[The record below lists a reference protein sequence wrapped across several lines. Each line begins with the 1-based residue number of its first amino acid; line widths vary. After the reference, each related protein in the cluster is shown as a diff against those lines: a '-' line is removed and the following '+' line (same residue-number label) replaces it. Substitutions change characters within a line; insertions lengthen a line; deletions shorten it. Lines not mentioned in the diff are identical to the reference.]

1 MSNISELANVPDIS
15 FIGYMTLQETEE
27 QLRAEYTRIY
37 REQTGK
43 ELTMGDADPKNLL
56 IKAFAL
62 IEYQTMQYVD
72 AKGRAELLKTST
84 GESLD
89 ALVALLGLT
98 RQAAQRATAKER
110 FSLAEARNETV
121 AVPAGT
127 RVKTQGGRYFN
138 TLSYTEI
145 PPGDLYVETMIQAE
159 EGGTESD
166 GIQIGEIN
174 VLVDPIPYIAAV
186 ENVSESTGGIDTESD
201 DSLTERAFL
210 APSQFSCAGPRDAYE
225 YYVRAWRS
233 DVGDVQIVSPEP
245 CTIAIYFVLEDGRL
259 PNETERESLKEYI
272 SGENLRPLCDKVVC
286 VEPDEVEYQIELT
299 YWIGESD
306 QKSAGSIQEKVNA
319 AVKGYQEWQRHLGR
333 DINPTELIAK
343 IREAGA
349 KRVKLIS
356 PADATV
362 EKTELPKC
370 TGATVTYG
378 GLEDD

>member
-1 MSNISELANVPDIS
+1 MSNISELASVPDIS

-110 FSLAEARNETV
+110 FSLAEARKETV

-186 ENVSESTGGIDTESD
+186 ENVSESTGGLDTEGD

-210 APSQFSCAGPRDAYE
+210 APSRFSCAGPRDAYE

-245 CTIAIYFVLEDGRL
+245 CTIAIYFVMEDGRL
-259 PNETERESLKEYI
+259 PNEPERESLKEYI
-272 SGENLRPLCDKVVC
+272 SGEALRPLCDKVVC

-299 YWIGESD
+299 YWIGESN

-349 KRVKLIS
+349 KRVKLVS
-356 PADATV
+356 PADTTV

>member
-1 MSNISELANVPDIS
+1 MSNISELASVPDIS

-110 FSLAEARNETV
+110 FSLAEARKETV

-186 ENVSESTGGIDTESD
+186 ENVSESTGGLDTESD

-210 APSQFSCAGPRDAYE
+210 APSRFSCAGPRDAYE

-245 CTIAIYFVLEDGRL
+245 CTIAIYFVMEDGRL
-259 PNETERESLKEYI
+259 PNEPERESLKEYI
-272 SGENLRPLCDKVVC
+272 SGETLRPLCDKVVC
-286 VEPDEVEYQIELT
+286 VEPAEVEYRIELT

-306 QKSAGSIQEKVNA
+306 QKSAGSIQERVNA
-319 AVKGYQEWQRHLGR
+319 AVQGYQGWQRHLGR

-349 KRVKLIS
+349 KRVKLIA

-370 TGATVTYG
+370 TEAEVTYG

>member
-1 MSNISELANVPDIS
+1 MSNISELASVPDIS

-43 ELTMGDADPKNLL
+43 ELAMGDADPKNLL

-110 FSLAEARNETV
+110 FSLAEARKETV

-186 ENVSESTGGIDTESD
+186 ENVSESTGGLDTESD

-210 APSQFSCAGPRDAYE
+210 APSRFSCAGPRDAYE

-233 DVGDVQIVSPEP
+233 DVGDVQVVSPEP
-245 CTIAIYFVLEDGRL
+245 CTIAIYFVMEDGRL

-299 YWIGESD
+299 YWIGESN
-306 QKSAGSIQEKVNA
+306 QKSAGSIQERVNA

>member
-1 MSNISELANVPDIS
+1 M
-15 FIGYMTLQETEE
+15 
-27 QLRAEYTRIY
+27 
-37 REQTGK
+37 
-43 ELTMGDADPKNLL
+43 
-56 IKAFAL
+56 
-62 IEYQTMQYVD
+62 
-72 AKGRAELLKTST
+72 KTST

-174 VLVDPIPYIAAV
+174 VLVDPIPYIASV
-186 ENVSESTGGIDTESD
+186 ENVSESTGGLDTESD

-210 APSQFSCAGPRDAYE
+210 APSRFSCAGPRDAYE

>member
-1 MSNISELANVPDIS
+1 MSNISELASVPDIS

-27 QLRAEYTRIY
+27 QLRAEYIRIY

-110 FSLAEARNETV
+110 FSLAEARKETV

-186 ENVSESTGGIDTESD
+186 ENVSESTGGLDTESD

-210 APSQFSCAGPRDAYE
+210 APSRFSCAGPRDAYE

-245 CTIAIYFVLEDGRL
+245 CTIAIYFVMEDGRL
-259 PNETERESLKEYI
+259 PNEPERESLKEYI
-272 SGENLRPLCDKVVC
+272 SGETLRPLCDKVVC
-286 VEPDEVEYQIELT
+286 VEPAEVEYRIELT

-306 QKSAGSIQEKVNA
+306 QKSAGSIQERVNA
-319 AVKGYQEWQRHLGR
+319 AVQGYQEWQRHLGR

-349 KRVKLIS
+349 KRVKLIA

-370 TGATVTYG
+370 TEAEVTYG